1 MFDHGTS
8 SMSGRRLNMF
18 FFKQN
23 IERIQQINYMLEKCK
38 ISIKDLSVEL
48 EQDEKS
54 IKRAMSGSVKKR
66 YLLDEIENYLI
77 DILKR
82 EEIKKREELAKK
94 SLPELY
100 ELLES
105 VRNGKQSNYNVM
117 TINYVITNYYNL
129 EYLTVRNKGDVG

>member
-1 MFDHGTS
+1 
-8 SMSGRRLNMF
+8 MF

-23 IERIQQINYMLEKCK
+23 IERIQQINYMMEKCK
-38 ISIKDLSVEL
+38 ISVKDLSVEL
-48 EQDEKS
+48 KQDEKS

-100 ELLES
+100 ELLEIT
-105 VRNGKQSNYNVM
+105 RAGQSNYDVM
-117 TINYVITNYYNL
+117 TINHVIANYYNL
-129 EYLTVRNKGDVG
+129 EYLSIRNKGNVG

>member
-1 MFDHGTS
+1 
-8 SMSGRRLNMF
+8 MF

-23 IERIQQINYMLEKCK
+23 IDRIQQINYMMEKCK

-48 EQDEKS
+48 KQDEKS

-100 ELLES
+100 ELLEIT
-105 VRNGKQSNYNVM
+105 RAGQSNYDVM
-117 TINYVITNYYNL
+117 TINHVITNYYSL
-129 EYLTVRNKGDVG
+129 EYLSIRNKGDVG